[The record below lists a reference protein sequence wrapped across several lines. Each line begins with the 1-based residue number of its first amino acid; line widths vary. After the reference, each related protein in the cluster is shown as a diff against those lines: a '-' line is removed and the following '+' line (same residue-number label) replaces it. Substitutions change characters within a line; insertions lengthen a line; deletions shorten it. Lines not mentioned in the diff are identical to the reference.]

1 MGYEFDDNGRYIG
14 WSDLFDYSGIEELR
28 ASEYLPIPDGVKY
41 EKSDNGFDISEQITN
56 IASINDSIH
65 NLELQQEDIG
75 NQLIQ
80 ANKDKNTSLQY
91 DLSRSLDKVTG
102 DLHKARAEKLRTYAN
117 LLVQLQDQVKTYI
130 KGKKYI
136 YVTWNDT
143 IPTEVAEEVLKNLN
157 IHSQTYISPQKIE
170 KCLKNSVSSSITN
183 IIQNL
188 RNMDQAY
195 SPIEMETVRDAS
207 KGSPKGNKSD
217 RMTLLNP
224 LTKFLMQEQNMVGKG
239 VIGITAVGEK
249 VFFNVS
255 HYWNEGIRSKD
266 ERWIKNLQFSQTF
279 DRIQGRS
286 KDPKGLGSLTSV
298 KRTII
303 TNVNFESVEEMR
315 LRFEQ
320 LAAVDE
326 QLRQK
331 YLITDDDVNQQTDRW
346 KQYRNELIQIARQK
360 QDSDIYADDIIS
372 QLLSAATDNAKELIL
387 SKINAGTNLAR
398 CYLHLIMMGFDISDI
413 AAFMISPVVSIVNDL
428 STANMF
434 DEYMFK
440 VSINDAIKILRG
452 EFPLNKF
459 FYGRMMFNGENMS
472 LSQVAFTR
480 VKNAL
485 QTKLQSLGYTMPKR
499 TKVKGKS
506 VEIMAPKIY
515 KSMKEIIKDYWDAR
529 INGKLDQSLTDFVS
543 NIHVNTRLN
552 NNLIAFSDYIDNVVS
567 KVKNSGLN
575 LTQFYSDLKE
585 FSKVY
590 ELASETSTLGST
602 LLGLNQGIPSS
613 KEELLNKIF
622 QIQQAMSTRE
632 KIFGITS
639 KNLQEKDGRSVI
651 IDSILDNNEFLE
663 AEEVDQALSKA
674 EELGIVNNFNF
685 YKWLENNNDYRRA
698 TSDYYN
704 LIKGTWN
711 IFDIVDKLPH
721 FNAIFKAFQAI
732 LITDEVDIK
741 KSYILN
747 KMCPDL
753 FGDYDHIDS
762 QILSKLLDYVDDL
775 LILRWLNKQ
784 SFRFPVFDGDTV
796 FRFNWKAETHKGN
809 PSSIVIDEE
818 ASRGTFKKLIEER
831 LFPHL
836 QEGFYYDVDENG
848 NKVRKEIDKNNK
860 FLQTLVLDINNQG
873 QRYLKLDLDMQ
884 NTSST
889 PDNEGRYQEC
899 LSDFIK
905 LKNNKLGGRPITDW
919 IMIYNLLVNKN
930 KFGSDRMTTLFGQF
944 IGMIKEESVI
954 SSIMRE
960 TGELD
965 YSEVDIPQSVEDLVE
980 WGYNR
985 DDALYKIA
993 PIISKAQE
1001 ANSTAALVKEYQDG
1015 RIIVKKRVQQNYPN
1029 SEEIIPKSADLILDE
1044 NEAKVDLIT
1053 RLQNYMNYGVI
1064 QTPFANKRSSNITNL
1079 SSDNL
1084 ELVLSALQNYIKQG
1098 IIDIYTENC

>member
-1 MGYEFDDNGRYIG
+1 MGYEFDDNGRYVG

-41 EKSDNGFDISEQITN
+41 EKRDNGFDISEQITN
-56 IASINDSIH
+56 IAS
-65 NLELQQEDIG
+65 
-75 NQLIQ
+75 
-80 ANKDKNTSLQY
+80 
-91 DLSRSLDKVTG
+91 
-102 DLHKARAEKLRTYAN
+102 KATKAEKLRAYAD
-117 LLVQLQDQVKTYI
+117 LLAELQDQGTTKVKDDRFT
-130 KGKKYI
+130 
-136 YVTWNDT
+136 YVTWNET
-143 IPTEVAEEVLKNLN
+143 IPEEVANEVLSNLN
-157 IHSQTYISPQKIE
+157 LHSQTYLSPQKIE

-195 SPIEMETVRDAS
+195 SPIEMETVRDSS
-207 KGSPKGNKSD
+207 KQSPKGNKSD

-255 HYWNEGIRSKD
+255 HYWNEGIRSRD
-266 ERWIKNLQFSQTF
+266 ERWIKSLQFSQTF
-279 DRIQGRS
+279 NRIQGRS
-286 KDPKGLGSLTSV
+286 KKAITSV
-298 KRTII
+298 KKT
-303 TNVNFESVEEMR
+303 TLANVNFESVEDMR
-315 LRFEQ
+315 LRFEN
-320 LAAVDE
+320 LSAVDD
-326 QLRQK
+326 QLREK
-331 YLITDDDVNQQTDRW
+331 YMITDEDIQQQNEKW
-346 KQYRNELIQIARQK
+346 KLYKDELVSIARSRQE
-360 QDSDIYADDIIS
+360 SDVYADDIIS

-387 SKINAGTNLAR
+387 SKINAGINLAR

-413 AAFMISPVVSIVNDL
+413 ASFMISPVVSIVNDL

-440 VSINDAIKILRG
+440 VNIDDAIGILRG
-452 EFPLNKF
+452 DFPLSKF
-459 FYGRMMFNGENMS
+459 FYGRTEINGEDKS
-472 LSQVAFTR
+472 LSDLAFTKL
-480 VKNAL
+480 KNQL
-485 QTKLQSLGYTMPKR
+485 QPKLQGLGYTMKSKKKINGEYPEVPKVYSNLESIIQDYFDAR
-499 TKVKGKS
+499 VKGQ
-506 VEIMAPKIY
+506 
-515 KSMKEIIKDYWDAR
+515 
-529 INGKLDQSLTDFVS
+529 INQPLTDFVPS
-543 NIHVNTRLN
+543 INLNTRIN
-552 NNLIAFSDYIDNVVS
+552 NNLLAFSDYIENVLS
-567 KVKNSGLN
+567 KIKNSGLN
-575 LTQFYSDLKE
+575 RSDFTEDLNE
-585 FSKVY
+585 FQKVY

-602 LLGLNQGIPSS
+602 LLGLNQGIPTS
-613 KEELLNKIF
+613 KEDLLNKVF
-622 QIQQAMSTRE
+622 KIQQAMSTRE
-632 KIFGITS
+632 KIFGINQKS
-639 KNLQEKDGRSVI
+639 LGSEDGRAAI
-651 IDSILDNNEFLE
+651 ISAILENNEFLNP
-663 AEEVDQALSKA
+663 EEVQQALSRA
-674 EELGIVNNFNF
+674 EELGIVNNFDF
-685 YKWLENNNDYRRA
+685 HKWLENSNGYRRA

-711 IFDIVDKLPH
+711 IFDIVDRLPH
-721 FNAIFKAFQAI
+721 FNAIFQAFQAI
-732 LITDEVDIK
+732 LTTDEVNIK

-747 KMCPDL
+747 RMCSDL
-753 FGDYDHIDS
+753 FGNADYIDS
-762 QILSKLLDYVDDL
+762 KTISGLLDYVDDL

-784 SFRFPVFDGDTV
+784 AFRFPVFQGDTI
-796 FRFNWKAETHKGN
+796 FRFNWGQDIHQGR
-809 PSSIVIDEE
+809 PSSIIIDEE

-836 QEGFYYDVDENG
+836 QEGYYLDVDENG
-848 NKVRKEIDKNNK
+848 NQVRKEIDKNNK

-905 LKNNKLGGRPITDW
+905 LKNYRLGGRPITDW

-930 KFGSDRMTTLFGQF
+930 KFGSDRLTTLFEQF

-954 SSIMRE
+954 GSIMRE
-960 TGELD
+960 TGDLD
-965 YSEVDIPQSVEDLVE
+965 YSEIDTPQTIEDLVE

-1001 ANSTAALVKEYQDG
+1001 ANSTAEIVKEYKDG
-1015 RIIVKKRVQQNYPN
+1015 RIVVKRRVYQNYSD
-1029 SEEIIPKSADLILDE
+1029 SEEIIPKSTDLILDE
-1044 NEAKVDLIT
+1044 REAKVDLLT
-1053 RLQNYMNYGVI
+1053 RLQNYMNYGVL

-1079 SSDNL
+1079 SSDEN